1 MPQLH
6 AMPRVRRAPRLPL
19 LFAAA
24 LLCVAPLLRAESRTV
39 ASVNSPG
46 EVLQVALQ
54 LDDGKPSYRV
64 QRLGAMVI
72 GDSRLGFQLRDGRLD
87 RALSMAPSA

>member
-1 MPQLH
+1 M
-6 AMPRVRRAPRLPL
+6 
-19 LFAAA
+19 
-24 LLCVAPLLRAESRTV
+24 
-39 ASVNSPG
+39 NSPG

-64 QRLGAMVI
+64 QRLGDPVI

-87 RALSMAPSA
+87 RALAMAPSA